1 MATSNAKDHRPR
13 FEHMLLFVLD
23 TDKGMTRKQIEAAMK
38 KRNYPLTQSAL
49 SRWTS
54 AGERRDATPWG
65 AAIRTERIEGE
76 EWKRNERAGRKVA
89 PGMPKPG
96 RKRQLI
102 YLTEA
107 GEQYRETVVAPFF
120 RAMLGGK

>member
-1 MATSNAKDHRPR
+1 
-13 FEHMLLFVLD
+13 
-23 TDKGMTRKQIEAAMK
+23 
-38 KRNYPLTQSAL
+38 
-49 SRWTS
+49 
-54 AGERRDATPWG
+54 
-65 AAIRTERIEGE
+65 
-76 EWKRNERAGRKVA
+76 NERAGRKVA